1 MEVKVKKLKNQN
13 FAIEITPVTLE
24 VSAGVVRELYKVIDH
39 HLSVTASSSNEA
51 LEKKLSVFRALADK
65 LVHANDR
72 VLQHF
77 LPKLTAAQLV
87 TLVRLSTEQRLYQ
100 KVLKNLGRTNGR
112 QFEED
117 YREMDRITVHQAV
130 VNMEQIIPQLKAAIA
145 EQKKLEA
152 EGY

>member
-1 MEVKVKKLKNQN
+1 MEIAVKKLKNQN
-13 FAIEITPVTLE
+13 FALEVEPVTLE
-24 VSAGVVRELYKVIDH
+24 LPSEVVKNLYEVIER
-39 HLSVTASSSNEA
+39 HLNTAAISSNEA
-51 LEKKLSVFRALADK
+51 LEKKLSVFRALSDK
-65 LVHANDR
+65 LIDANDR

-87 TLVRLSTEQRLYQ
+87 TLVRLSTRQRLYQ
-100 KVLKNLGRTNGR
+100 KVLKNLSRTNAR

-117 YREMDRITVHQAV
+117 YREMDKITVHQAV
-130 VNMEQIIPQLKAAIA
+130 VSMEQIIPQLKAAIA